1 MKKYLEIGKIINTHG
16 IKGEVKIEPWTD
28 DAEFLKRFKLFFI
41 EEKPY
46 RLLSARVHKSF
57 LIASLEGVR
66 DVNEA
71 MVLKNKVI
79 KGDREEIE
87 LEDGQFFIQDIIGAA
102 VLDESGKELGK
113 ISEVLDLPSSN
124 VYVVN
129 GDREILIP
137 AVPEFI
143 IKTDIEAGAVLVRL
157 IDGM

>member
-46 RLLSARVHKSF
+46 RLLSARVQKSF

-143 IKTDIEAGAVLVRL
+143 IKTDIEAGAVVVRL